1 MNSLTVAE
9 TESTLDKTLEK
20 HAPDRSSLIA
30 VLQDVNEHFG
40 YLPEASLRGV
50 SDRLAMPLSEVYHVA
65 TFYTAFSLKPRGKHT
80 VKVCTGTACHVR
92 GAPRVIDELTR
103 QLKVAPGETTADG
116 KFTLE
121 TVNCIGCCALGPV
134 VVIDGHYYQTSPATV
149 KELLDSVDKEPV
161 SAVASDG
168 KKPGAEP
175 GLDITRLMTKEVGI
189 AVCGGTGCQ
198 AYGCEAVATAVKNE
212 LDRLGISA
220 KVDFVQ
226 CGCPGFCER
235 GPLVMVRPEN
245 IFYQKVTVEAVPAI
259 VHETVV
265 GGRIVEEF
273 LYKDAATNKSLV
285 HEMDIPF
292 YSKQQRLLLND
303 NGLISPTNIDHYLK
317 RCGGYEALARALK
330 MQPDTI
336 IEDMRKSGL
345 RGRGGG
351 GFLTG
356 RKWASCRKAHG
367 HPKYVICNADEG
379 DPGAFMDRSLLEGNP
394 HRVIEGMIIGAFAIG
409 ANEGY
414 VYVRDEYP
422 LAVKHINIAV
432 EQARE
437 KGYLG
442 RNILGS
448 GFDFD
453 IRVVRGGGAFV
464 CGESTALMAS
474 LEGKAG
480 EPRAKYIHTIESGL
494 WGKPSNLNNVETWA
508 NVPLIVMKGAD
519 WFASIG
525 QGTSKGTKI
534 FSLVGKVV
542 NTGLVEV
549 PMGMSLRELI
559 FDIGGG
565 IPNGKT
571 FKAVQTG
578 GPSGGCLPA
587 SKLDLPIG
595 FDELTEAGV
604 MMGSGGL
611 IVMDE
616 TSCMV
621 DVSRYFLQFLLN
633 ESCGKCVP
641 CREGIRRMLEIVTH
655 ICEGKAREGDIE
667 LLRDVAQVTSDASL
681 CALGGSAAN
690 PVLSTLRYFAEEYR
704 AHIEEHR
711 CPAKVCKSLIT
722 FRILPDK
729 CTGCTACARK
739 CPKNVISGERKKV
752 HLIDQSGCIKCGV
765 CLDACK
771 FAAVEVT

>member
-1 MNSLTVAE
+1 MNSTTTSRIE
-9 TESTLDKTLEK
+9 TELDQALTKYP
-20 HAPDRSSLIA
+20 AQRSSLIS
-30 VLQDVNEHFG
+30 VLQEVNAKLG

-50 SDRLAMPLSEVYHVA
+50 SGRLQVPLSEVYHVA
-65 TFYTAFSLKPRGKHT
+65 TFYTAFSLKPRGRHI

-92 GAPRVIDELTR
+92 GAPRILDELMR
-103 QLKVAPGETTADG
+103 QLNVVSGETTGDG

-121 TVNCIGCCALGPV
+121 TVNCLGACALGPV
-134 VVIDGHYYQTSPATV
+134 VVIDGRYYQTSPATV
-149 KELLDSVDKEPV
+149 KKLLDNVDRAPASVVAPGVNKTPEEPALDV
-161 SAVASDG
+161 S
-168 KKPGAEP
+168 
-175 GLDITRLMTKEVGI
+175 RLMTTEVGI
-189 AVCGGTGCQ
+189 VVCGGTGCQ

-226 CGCPGFCER
+226 SGCHGFCER

-245 IFYQKVTVEAVPAI
+245 IFYQRVTVAAVPAI
-259 VHETVV
+259 VRETVV
-265 GGRIVEEF
+265 GGRIIEDL
-273 LYKDAATNKSLV
+273 LYKDGATNRPLV

-292 YSKQQRLLLND
+292 YAKQQRILLGD
-303 NGLISPTNIDHYLK
+303 NERISPTNIDHYLK
-317 RCGGYEALARALK
+317 RCGGYEALAKALK
-330 MQPDTI
+330 MRPEAI
-336 IEDMRKSGL
+336 IEEIRQSGL

-356 RKWASCRKAHG
+356 RKWASCRAAHG
-367 HPKYVICNADEG
+367 NPKYVICNADEG
-379 DPGAFMDRSLLEGNP
+379 DPGAYMDRSLLEGNP
-394 HRVIEGMIIGAFAIG
+394 HRVIEGMLIGAFAIG

-432 EQARE
+432 EQARD
-437 KGYLG
+437 KGFLG
-442 RNILGS
+442 QNILGS

-508 NVPLIVMKGAD
+508 NVPIIVTRGAD

-525 QGTSKGTKI
+525 HGTSKGTKI

-565 IPNGKT
+565 IPDGKV

-587 SKLDLPIG
+587 ALLDLPIG

-621 DVSRYFLQFLLN
+621 DVSRYFLAFLLD

-641 CREGIRRMLEIVTH
+641 CREGIRRMLDILNA
-655 ICEGKAREGDIE
+655 ICKGQADKGDLE
-667 LLRDVAQVTSDASL
+667 LLREVAEVTMDASL
-681 CALGGSAAN
+681 CALGGSAPN
-690 PVLSTLRYFAEEYR
+690 PVLSTLRYFSEEYR
-704 AHIEEHR
+704 AHLEEHR
-711 CPAKVCKSLIT
+711 CPAKVCKALIT
-722 FRILPDK
+722 FRILADK
-729 CTGCTACARK
+729 CTGCTVCARK
-739 CPKNVISGERKKV
+739 CPQKVISGEKKKP
-752 HLIDQSGCIKCGV
+752 HLINQAGCIKCGV

-771 FAAVEVT
+771 FAAVEVM